1 MGRKKILLLLL
12 CLPFLMFMSTEE
24 EDHSSGLIDFLGKTV
39 NFIILFGGL
48 TYLLYKPIRSFLDK
62 RAQEIR
68 FSLKDAEDSKKAAEQ
83 KLKEIETRL
92 AGLEQEI
99 EKMMKEADSEGR
111 REMERILQM
120 AKHETERIKH
130 FSRQEIDGIIRSGIR
145 ELREHTALLITSLAK
160 ERIQKKMSP
169 ELHSWLINRS
179 IERLDQLDEK
189 SNIGK
194 KIHSRAG

>member
-12 CLPFLMFMSTEE
+12 CLPFLMFMSAEE
-24 EDHSSGLIDFLGKTV
+24 EDHSSGLMDFLGKTV

-48 TYLLYKPIRSFLDK
+48 TYLLYKPVRGFLEK
-62 RAQEIR
+62 RAQEIKL
-68 FSLKDAEDSKKAAEQ
+68 SLKDAEDSKKEAEQ
-83 KLKEIETRL
+83 KLKEIETRM
-92 AGLEQEI
+92 AGLEKEI

-120 AKHETERIKH
+120 AQHETERIKH
-130 FSRQEIDGIIRSGIR
+130 FSQQEIDAIIRSGIR
-145 ELREHTALLITSLAK
+145 KLREHTALLATSLAK
-160 ERIQKKMSP
+160 EKIQKKMSP

-179 IERLDQLDEK
+179 IERLGQLDEK
-189 SNIGK
+189 SNSSQ